1 MLQENLKRFRKEKGF
16 SQEQLAVRL
25 HIVRQTVSK
34 WEQGLSVPDAEML
47 VRVSG
52 CWRCGLSGRFAQTA
66 GEEPPDST
74 LDSIARELQKLNEL
88 LASQAAAQAERRKKL
103 LAVLVPAAAALL
115 AILFLA
121 AVYPQ
126 WNRLFTISGRTFTTG
141 PTGNNGGCKMKNDG
155 WKCCAFLHSK

>member
-47 VRVSG
+47 VRVSEVLEVPVADLLG
-52 CWRCGLSGRFAQTA
+52 KTA

-74 LDSIARELQKLNEL
+74 LDSIACELQKLNEL

-103 LAVLVPAAAALL
+103 LAVLIPAAAALL
-115 AILFLA
+115 VILFLA

-126 WNRLFTISGRTFTTG
+126 WNRLFYDFGQNFYHWTHGV
-141 PTGNNGGCKMKNDG
+141 
-155 WKCCAFLHSK
+155 

>member
-47 VRVSG
+47 VRVSEVLEVPG
-52 CWRCGLSGRFAQTA
+52 ADLLGKRA

-74 LDSIARELQKLNEL
+74 PDNIARELQKLNEL

-103 LAVLVPAAAALL
+103 LAVLIPAAAALL

-126 WNRLFTISGRTFTTG
+126 WNRLFYDFGQNFYHWTHGV
-141 PTGNNGGCKMKNDG
+141 
-155 WKCCAFLHSK
+155 

>member
-47 VRVSG
+47 VRVSEVLEVPVADLLG
-52 CWRCGLSGRFAQTA
+52 KTA

-88 LASQAAAQAERRKKL
+88 LASQAATQAERRKKL
-103 LAVLVPAAAALL
+103 LAVLIPATAALI

-126 WNRLFTISGRTFTTG
+126 WNRLFYDFGQNFYHWTH
-141 PTGNNGGCKMKNDG
+141 GG
-155 WKCCAFLHSK
+155 

>member
-1 MLQENLKRFRKEKGF
+1 MLQEKLKRFRKEKGF

-47 VRVSG
+47 VRVSEVLEVPVADLLG
-52 CWRCGLSGRFAQTA
+52 KTA

-88 LASQAAAQAERRKKL
+88 LASQAATQAERRKKL
-103 LAVLVPAAAALL
+103 LAVLIPATAALI

-126 WNRLFTISGRTFTTG
+126 WNRLFYDFGQNFYHWTH
-141 PTGNNGGCKMKNDG
+141 GG
-155 WKCCAFLHSK
+155 

>member
-1 MLQENLKRFRKEKGF
+1 MLQEKLKRFRKEKGF

-47 VRVSG
+47 VRVSEVLEVPVADLLG
-52 CWRCGLSGRFAQTA
+52 KTV

-88 LASQAAAQAERRKKL
+88 LASQAERRKKL
-103 LAVLVPAAAALL
+103 LAVLIPAAAALL
-115 AILFLA
+115 VILFLA

-126 WNRLFTISGRTFTTG
+126 WNRLFYDFGQNFYHWTHGE
-141 PTGNNGGCKMKNDG
+141 
-155 WKCCAFLHSK
+155 

>member
-1 MLQENLKRFRKEKGF
+1 MLQEKLKRFRKEKGF

-25 HIVRQTVSK
+25 HIVRQMVSK

-47 VRVSG
+47 VRVSEVLEVPVADLLG
-52 CWRCGLSGRFAQTA
+52 KTA

-74 LDSIARELQKLNEL
+74 PDNIARELQKLNEL
-88 LASQAAAQAERRKKL
+88 LASQAATQAERRKKL

-115 AILFLA
+115 VILFLA

-126 WNRLFTISGRTFTTG
+126 WNRLFYDFGQNFYHWTHGV
-141 PTGNNGGCKMKNDG
+141 
-155 WKCCAFLHSK
+155 

>member
-1 MLQENLKRFRKEKGF
+1 MLQENLKSFRKEKGF

-47 VRVSG
+47 VRVSEVLEVPVADLLG
-52 CWRCGLSGRFAQTA
+52 KTA

-88 LASQAAAQAERRKKL
+88 LASQAATQAERRKKL
-103 LAVLVPAAAALL
+103 LAVLIPATAALI

-126 WNRLFTISGRTFTTG
+126 WNRLFYDFGQNFYHWTHGV
-141 PTGNNGGCKMKNDG
+141 
-155 WKCCAFLHSK
+155 

>member
-1 MLQENLKRFRKEKGF
+1 MLQEKLKRFRKEKGF

-47 VRVSG
+47 VRVSEVLEVPVADLLG
-52 CWRCGLSGRFAQTA
+52 KTA

-74 LDSIARELQKLNEL
+74 PDSIARELQKLNEL
-88 LASQAAAQAERRKKL
+88 LASQAATQAERRKKL

-126 WNRLFTISGRTFTTG
+126 WNRLFYDFGQNFYHWTHGE
-141 PTGNNGGCKMKNDG
+141 
-155 WKCCAFLHSK
+155 

>member
-47 VRVSG
+47 VRVSEVLEVPVADLLG
-52 CWRCGLSGRFAQTA
+52 KTA

-88 LASQAAAQAERRKKL
+88 LASQAATQAERRKKL

-126 WNRLFTISGRTFTTG
+126 WNRLFYDFGQNFYHWTH
-141 PTGNNGGCKMKNDG
+141 GG
-155 WKCCAFLHSK
+155 

>member
-47 VRVSG
+47 VRVSEVLEVPVADLLG
-52 CWRCGLSGRFAQTA
+52 KTA

-88 LASQAAAQAERRKKL
+88 LASQAATQAERRKKL
-103 LAVLVPAAAALL
+103 LAVLVPTAAVLIV
-115 AILFLA
+115 ILFLA

-126 WNRLFTISGRTFTTG
+126 WNQLFYDFGQNFYHWTH
-141 PTGNNGGCKMKNDG
+141 GG
-155 WKCCAFLHSK
+155 

>member
-1 MLQENLKRFRKEKGF
+1 MLQDNLKRFRKEKGF

-47 VRVSG
+47 VRVSEVLEVPVADLLG
-52 CWRCGLSGRFAQTA
+52 KTA

-88 LASQAAAQAERRKKL
+88 LASQAATQAERRKKL
-103 LAVLVPAAAALL
+103 LAVLIPATAALI

-126 WNRLFTISGRTFTTG
+126 WNRLFYDFGQNFYHWTH
-141 PTGNNGGCKMKNDG
+141 GG
-155 WKCCAFLHSK
+155 

>member
-1 MLQENLKRFRKEKGF
+1 MLQEKLKRFRKEKGF

-47 VRVSG
+47 VRVSEVLEVPVADLLG
-52 CWRCGLSGRFAQTA
+52 KTA

-74 LDSIARELQKLNEL
+74 PDNIARELQKLNEL
-88 LASQAAAQAERRKKL
+88 LASQAERRKKL
-103 LAVLVPAAAALL
+103 LAVLIPAAAALL
-115 AILFLA
+115 VILFLA

-126 WNRLFTISGRTFTTG
+126 WNRLFYDFGQNFYHWTH
-141 PTGNNGGCKMKNDG
+141 GG
-155 WKCCAFLHSK
+155 

>member
-1 MLQENLKRFRKEKGF
+1 MLQDNLKRFRKEKGF

-47 VRVSG
+47 VRVSEVLEVPVADLLG
-52 CWRCGLSGRFAQTA
+52 KTA

-103 LAVLVPAAAALL
+103 LAVLVPATAALI

-126 WNRLFTISGRTFTTG
+126 WNRLFYDFGQNFYHWTH
-141 PTGNNGGCKMKNDG
+141 GG
-155 WKCCAFLHSK
+155 

>member
-1 MLQENLKRFRKEKGF
+1 MLQEKLKRFRKEKGF

-47 VRVSG
+47 VRVSEVLEVPVADLLG
-52 CWRCGLSGRFAQTA
+52 KTA

-74 LDSIARELQKLNEL
+74 PDNIARELQKLNEL
-88 LASQAAAQAERRKKL
+88 LASQAERRKKL
-103 LAVLVPAAAALL
+103 LAVLIPAAAALL

-126 WNRLFTISGRTFTTG
+126 WNRLFYDFGQNFYHWTHGV
-141 PTGNNGGCKMKNDG
+141 
-155 WKCCAFLHSK
+155 

>member
-47 VRVSG
+47 VRVSEVLEVPVADLLG
-52 CWRCGLSGRFAQTA
+52 KTA

-103 LAVLVPAAAALL
+103 LAVLIPATAALI

-126 WNRLFTISGRTFTTG
+126 WNRLFYDFGQNFYHWTHGV
-141 PTGNNGGCKMKNDG
+141 
-155 WKCCAFLHSK
+155 

>member
-47 VRVSG
+47 VRVSEVLEVPVADLLG
-52 CWRCGLSGRFAQTA
+52 KTA

-88 LASQAAAQAERRKKL
+88 LASQAATQAERRKKL
-103 LAVLVPAAAALL
+103 LAVLIPAAAALL

-126 WNRLFTISGRTFTTG
+126 WNQLFYDFGQNFYHWTH
-141 PTGNNGGCKMKNDG
+141 GG
-155 WKCCAFLHSK
+155 

>member
-1 MLQENLKRFRKEKGF
+1 MLQEKLKRFRKEKGF

-47 VRVSG
+47 VRVSEVLEVPVADLLG
-52 CWRCGLSGRFAQTA
+52 KTA

-74 LDSIARELQKLNEL
+74 PDNIARELQKLNEL
-88 LASQAAAQAERRKKL
+88 LASQAERRKKL
-103 LAVLVPAAAALL
+103 LAVLIPAAAALL
-115 AILFLA
+115 VILFLA

-126 WNRLFTISGRTFTTG
+126 WNRLFYDFGQNFYHWTHGE
-141 PTGNNGGCKMKNDG
+141 
-155 WKCCAFLHSK
+155 

>member
-47 VRVSG
+47 VRVSEVLEVPVADLLG
-52 CWRCGLSGRFAQTA
+52 KTA

-88 LASQAAAQAERRKKL
+88 LASQAATQAERRKKL
-103 LAVLVPAAAALL
+103 LAVLIPATAALI

-126 WNRLFTISGRTFTTG
+126 WNRLFYDFGQNFYHWTHGV
-141 PTGNNGGCKMKNDG
+141 
-155 WKCCAFLHSK
+155 

>member
-47 VRVSG
+47 VRVSEVLEVPVADLLG
-52 CWRCGLSGRFAQTA
+52 KTA

-88 LASQAAAQAERRKKL
+88 LASQAATQAERRKKL

-126 WNRLFTISGRTFTTG
+126 WNRLFYDFGQNFYHWTHGE
-141 PTGNNGGCKMKNDG
+141 
-155 WKCCAFLHSK
+155 

>member
-47 VRVSG
+47 VRVSEVLEVPVADLLG
-52 CWRCGLSGRFAQTA
+52 KTA

-74 LDSIARELQKLNEL
+74 PDSIARELQKLNEL

-103 LAVLVPAAAALL
+103 LAVLIPAAAALI

-126 WNRLFTISGRTFTTG
+126 WNQLFYDFGQNFYHWTH
-141 PTGNNGGCKMKNDG
+141 GG
-155 WKCCAFLHSK
+155 

>member
-1 MLQENLKRFRKEKGF
+1 MLQEKLKRFRKEKGF

-47 VRVSG
+47 VRVSEVLEVPVADLLG
-52 CWRCGLSGRFAQTA
+52 KTA
-66 GEEPPDST
+66 GEEPRDST
-74 LDSIARELQKLNEL
+74 PDSIARELQELNEL

-103 LAVLVPAAAALL
+103 LAVLIPAAAALI

-126 WNRLFTISGRTFTTG
+126 WNQLFYDFGQNFYHWTH
-141 PTGNNGGCKMKNDG
+141 GG
-155 WKCCAFLHSK
+155 

>member
-1 MLQENLKRFRKEKGF
+1 MLQENLKSFRKEKGF

-47 VRVSG
+47 VRVSEVLEVPVADLLG
-52 CWRCGLSGRFAQTA
+52 KTA

-88 LASQAAAQAERRKKL
+88 LASQAATQAERRKKL
-103 LAVLVPAAAALL
+103 LAVLIPATAALI

-126 WNRLFTISGRTFTTG
+126 WNRLFYDFGQNFYHWTH
-141 PTGNNGGCKMKNDG
+141 GG
-155 WKCCAFLHSK
+155 

>member
-1 MLQENLKRFRKEKGF
+1 MLQEKLKRFRKEKGF

-47 VRVSG
+47 VRVSEVLEVPVADLLG
-52 CWRCGLSGRFAQTA
+52 KTA
-66 GEEPPDST
+66 GEEPRDST

-88 LASQAAAQAERRKKL
+88 LASQAATQAERRKKL
-103 LAVLVPAAAALL
+103 LAVLIPAAAALL
-115 AILFLA
+115 VILFLA

-126 WNRLFTISGRTFTTG
+126 WNRLFYDFGQNFYHWTHGE
-141 PTGNNGGCKMKNDG
+141 
-155 WKCCAFLHSK
+155 

>member
-1 MLQENLKRFRKEKGF
+1 MLQEKLKRFRKEKGF

-47 VRVSG
+47 VRVSEVLEVPVADLLG
-52 CWRCGLSGRFAQTA
+52 KTA

-74 LDSIARELQKLNEL
+74 PDSIARELQKLNEL
-88 LASQAAAQAERRKKL
+88 LASQAERRKKL
-103 LAVLVPAAAALL
+103 LAVLIPAAAALL
-115 AILFLA
+115 VILFLA

-126 WNRLFTISGRTFTTG
+126 WNRLFYDFGQNFYHWTHGV
-141 PTGNNGGCKMKNDG
+141 
-155 WKCCAFLHSK
+155 

>member
-1 MLQENLKRFRKEKGF
+1 MLQDNLKRFRKEKGF

-47 VRVSG
+47 VRVSEVLEVPVADLLG
-52 CWRCGLSGRFAQTA
+52 KTA

-88 LASQAAAQAERRKKL
+88 LASQAATQAERRKKL
-103 LAVLVPAAAALL
+103 LAVLIPATAALI

-126 WNRLFTISGRTFTTG
+126 WNRLFYDFGQNFYHWTHGV
-141 PTGNNGGCKMKNDG
+141 
-155 WKCCAFLHSK
+155 

>member
-1 MLQENLKRFRKEKGF
+1 MLQEKLKRFRKEKGF

-47 VRVSG
+47 VRVSEVLEVPVADLLG
-52 CWRCGLSGRFAQTA
+52 KTA

-74 LDSIARELQKLNEL
+74 PDNIARELQKLIEL
-88 LASQAAAQAERRKKL
+88 LASQAERRKKL
-103 LAVLVPAAAALL
+103 LAVLIPAAAALL
-115 AILFLA
+115 ANLFLA

-126 WNRLFTISGRTFTTG
+126 WNRLFYDFGQNFYHWTHGE
-141 PTGNNGGCKMKNDG
+141 
-155 WKCCAFLHSK
+155 

>member
-47 VRVSG
+47 VRVSEVLEVPVADLLG
-52 CWRCGLSGRFAQTA
+52 KTA

-74 LDSIARELQKLNEL
+74 PDSIARELQELNEL

-103 LAVLVPAAAALL
+103 LAVLIPAAAALI

-126 WNRLFTISGRTFTTG
+126 WNQLFYDFGQNFYHWTH
-141 PTGNNGGCKMKNDG
+141 GG
-155 WKCCAFLHSK
+155 

>member
-47 VRVSG
+47 VRVSEVLEVPVADLLG
-52 CWRCGLSGRFAQTA
+52 KTA
-66 GEEPPDST
+66 GEEPRDST
-74 LDSIARELQKLNEL
+74 PESIARELQKLNEL

-103 LAVLVPAAAALL
+103 LAVLIPAAAALL
-115 AILFLA
+115 VILFLA

-126 WNRLFTISGRTFTTG
+126 WNRLFYDFGQNFYHWTHGE
-141 PTGNNGGCKMKNDG
+141 
-155 WKCCAFLHSK
+155 

>member
-1 MLQENLKRFRKEKGF
+1 MLQEKLKRFRKEKGF

-47 VRVSG
+47 VRVSEVLEVPVADLLG
-52 CWRCGLSGRFAQTA
+52 KTA

-74 LDSIARELQKLNEL
+74 PDNIARELQKLNEL
-88 LASQAAAQAERRKKL
+88 LASQAERRKKL
-103 LAVLVPAAAALL
+103 LAVLIPAAAALL
-115 AILFLA
+115 VLLLLA

-126 WNRLFTISGRTFTTG
+126 WYPLFYHFGQNFYHWTHGE
-141 PTGNNGGCKMKNDG
+141 
-155 WKCCAFLHSK
+155 

>member
-1 MLQENLKRFRKEKGF
+1 MLQEKLKRFRKEKGF

-47 VRVSG
+47 VRVSEVLEVPVADLLG
-52 CWRCGLSGRFAQTA
+52 KTA

-74 LDSIARELQKLNEL
+74 PDNIARELQKLNEL
-88 LASQAAAQAERRKKL
+88 LASQAERRKKL
-103 LAVLVPAAAALL
+103 LAVLIPAAAALL
-115 AILFLA
+115 VILFLA

-126 WNRLFTISGRTFTTG
+126 WNRLFYDFGQNFYHWTHGV
-141 PTGNNGGCKMKNDG
+141 
-155 WKCCAFLHSK
+155 

>member
-47 VRVSG
+47 VRVSEVLEVPVADLLG
-52 CWRCGLSGRFAQTA
+52 KTV

-74 LDSIARELQKLNEL
+74 LDSIACELQIKIIGCALNRKSRPLRQKLKGRDFDL
-88 LASQAAAQAERRKKL
+88 YVPD
-103 LAVLVPAAAALL
+103 VLMG
-115 AILFLA
+115 
-121 AVYPQ
+121 
-126 WNRLFTISGRTFTTG
+126 NRLLQKGHITASPRNCI
-141 PTGNNGGCKMKNDG
+141 PWKNLLFFN
-155 WKCCAFLHSK
+155 KREVHAV

>member
-47 VRVSG
+47 VRVSEVLEVPVADLLG
-52 CWRCGLSGRFAQTA
+52 KTA

-88 LASQAAAQAERRKKL
+88 LASQAATQAERRKKL

-126 WNRLFTISGRTFTTG
+126 WNRLFYDFGQNFYHWTHGV
-141 PTGNNGGCKMKNDG
+141 
-155 WKCCAFLHSK
+155 

>member
-47 VRVSG
+47 VRVSEVLEVPVADLLG
-52 CWRCGLSGRFAQTA
+52 KTA
-66 GEEPPDST
+66 GEEPRDST
-74 LDSIARELQKLNEL
+74 PDSIARELQELNEL

-103 LAVLVPAAAALL
+103 LAVLIPAAAALI

-126 WNRLFTISGRTFTTG
+126 WNQLFYDFGQNFYHWTH
-141 PTGNNGGCKMKNDG
+141 GG
-155 WKCCAFLHSK
+155 

>member
-47 VRVSG
+47 VRVSEVLEVPVADLLG
-52 CWRCGLSGRFAQTA
+52 KTA
-66 GEEPPDST
+66 GEEPRDST
-74 LDSIARELQKLNEL
+74 PDSIASELQKLNEL

-103 LAVLVPAAAALL
+103 LAVLVAAAAALL

-126 WNRLFTISGRTFTTG
+126 WNQLFYDFGQNFYHWTH
-141 PTGNNGGCKMKNDG
+141 GG
-155 WKCCAFLHSK
+155 

>member
-1 MLQENLKRFRKEKGF
+1 MLQDNLKRFRKEKGF

-47 VRVSG
+47 VRVSEVLEVPVADLLG
-52 CWRCGLSGRFAQTA
+52 KTA
-66 GEEPPDST
+66 GEEPRDST
-74 LDSIARELQKLNEL
+74 PDSIARELQELNEL

-103 LAVLVPAAAALL
+103 LAVLIPAAAALI

-126 WNRLFTISGRTFTTG
+126 WNQLFYDFGQNFYHWTH
-141 PTGNNGGCKMKNDG
+141 GG
-155 WKCCAFLHSK
+155 